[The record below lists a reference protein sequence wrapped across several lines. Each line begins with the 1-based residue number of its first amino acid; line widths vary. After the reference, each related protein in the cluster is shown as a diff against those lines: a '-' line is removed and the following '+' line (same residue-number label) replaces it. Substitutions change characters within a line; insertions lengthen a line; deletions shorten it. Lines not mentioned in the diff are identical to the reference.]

1 MTKKHNFYAGPSIMP
16 KFTIEKTIEAVKD
29 FNGTGLSILE
39 ISHRSK
45 EFDAVM
51 NKALSLTKE
60 LLDIPD
66 GHAVMLVGGGASSQF
81 YMVPYNLLNKKA
93 AYLNTGSWATKAL
106 KEAKLFGEAVEVAS
120 SADKDFNY
128 IPKGYDVPANAD
140 YFHITTNNTI
150 RGTEILQ
157 DLEVGVPIAADMS
170 SDIFSRPVDVSK
182 YGIIYAG
189 NQKNLGPAGA
199 TLVIVNESLLG
210 KVDREIPTMVDYR
223 THISKTSMFN
233 TPPVINVFSA
243 LQTLKWL
250 KNLGGLGEIEKLN
263 IKKSELIYDEMDR
276 NRLFIGTAAEEDRS
290 RMNATFVMQEEYQD
304 LEDEFNQFASS
315 KGMVGIKGHRSVGG
329 FRASMYNALP
339 IESVQILVDCMREFE
354 SMH

>member
-1 MTKKHNFYAGPSIMP
+1 MP
-16 KFTIEKTIEAVKD
+16 QFTIEKTIEAVKD
-29 FNGTGLSILE
+29 FDGTGLSILE

-51 NKALSLTKE
+51 DETLALTKE

-66 GHAVMLVGGGASSQF
+66 GYAMMLVGGGASSQF

-93 AYLNTGSWATKAL
+93 TYLNTGSWATKAL
-106 KEAKLFGEAVEVAS
+106 KEAKLFGEAIEIAS
-120 SADKDFNY
+120 SADKDFSY
-128 IPKGYDVPANAD
+128 IPKQYDVPQDAD

-157 DLEVGVPIAADMS
+157 DLDVDVPVAADMS

-182 YGIIYAG
+182 YGVIYAG

-199 TLVIVNESLLG
+199 TLVIVDESLLG

-250 KNLGGLGEIEKLN
+250 KNLGGLAEVEKLN
-263 IKKSELIYDEMDR
+263 IKKSQLIYDEIDR
-276 NRLFIGTAAEEDRS
+276 NKLFVGTAAEEDRS
-290 RMNATFVMQEEYQD
+290 RMNATFVMQEEYTD
-304 LEDEFNQFASS
+304 LEDEFNQFAAS
-315 KGMVGIKGHRSVGG
+315 KEMVGIKGHRSVGG

-339 IESVQILVDCMREFE
+339 IESVQALVDCMQEFE
-354 SMH
+354 WMH